1 MKAPRILHHDFL
13 PSLKKLASEP
23 YSAFEPHIAASA
35 YGWLSD

>member
-1 MKAPRILHHDFL
+1 MISTTLD
-13 PSLKKLASEP
+13 KKLAREP